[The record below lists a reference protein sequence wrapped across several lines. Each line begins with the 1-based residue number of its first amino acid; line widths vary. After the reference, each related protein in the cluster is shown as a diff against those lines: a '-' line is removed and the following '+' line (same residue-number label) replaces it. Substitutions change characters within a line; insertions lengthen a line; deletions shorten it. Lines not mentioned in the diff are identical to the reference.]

1 MWYVWPL
8 FIVAIVVFLWMQR
21 HQQHMHIVLLWDSTS
36 FWTQRL
42 ALIQILSK
50 GPLVAAALL
59 EENLYILFLF
69 SNWSLIKACS
79 SVDECDLISCHAI
92 SVAFQT
98 IRHYVACQLKMHFIF
113 RFEIAFLPVSLL
125 FIVKKRFPDHKLH
138 LYSTPCTDYG
148 SSPIFVIFCD
158 DLQMCIAKWNVS
170 WASGLIFGTFLLTFY
185 LEPEPCKPGYLDHSS
200 MKVWLEKET
209 EE

>member
-1 MWYVWPL
+1 
-8 FIVAIVVFLWMQR
+8 VA
-21 HQQHMHIVLLWDSTS
+21 T
-36 FWTQRL
+36 
-42 ALIQILSK
+42 
-50 GPLVAAALL
+50 ALL
-59 EENLYILFLF
+59 EENLCILFLF

-79 SVDECDLISCHAI
+79 SVDECDLISCDAI

-113 RFEIAFLPVSLL
+113 LQFSDLRLL
-125 FIVKKRFPDHKLH
+125 SSCELTVHSEEKISR
-138 LYSTPCTDYG
+138 SQTSPCTDYG